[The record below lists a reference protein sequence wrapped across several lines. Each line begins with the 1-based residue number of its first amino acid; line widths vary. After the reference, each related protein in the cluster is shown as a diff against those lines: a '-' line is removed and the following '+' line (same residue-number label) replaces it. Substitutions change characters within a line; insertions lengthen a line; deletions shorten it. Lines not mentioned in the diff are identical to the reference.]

1 MNPCP
6 SNPGRGGRGPFGGH
20 DRHRDERGQFG
31 YHHVHPHRH
40 GRHAMGLGPR
50 GFDPEG
56 GAPFAG
62 GFPGG
67 FGGGRG
73 GGRRRRIF
81 DQGELQVLLL
91 ALIVESPRHGYDL
104 IRAIEALSGGAYA
117 PSPGVVYPALTYME
131 EAGTIAPV
139 ADDSARKAFEAT
151 AQGRA
156 QAEADAEKAETLR
169 TRLAA
174 LAQERERLDPAPVRR
189 AMHNLKLALHER
201 LSAAET
207 TRATLLE
214 IADLIDDAARRIERI
229 EP

>member
-1 MNPCP
+1 M
-6 SNPGRGGRGPFGGH
+6 
-20 DRHRDERGQFG
+20 
-31 YHHVHPHRH
+31 
-40 GRHAMGLGPR
+40 
-50 GFDPEG
+50 
-56 GAPFAG
+56 
-62 GFPGG
+62 
-67 FGGGRG
+67 
-73 GGRRRRIF
+73 
-81 DQGELQVLLL
+81 LLL

-139 ADDSARKAFEAT
+139 ADGGARKAFEAT

-156 QAEADAEKAETLR
+156 QAEADADKAEALR
-169 TRLAA
+169 ARLAA